1 METKLTVKD
10 LMIGDWVNIYKFT
23 NDEQQIKDLFPAKV
37 ISILQGSD
45 TENYNVI
52 ECVHGTHIASRPA
65 DTCLPVLLTTEML
78 KKNGFKYNDCPI
90 VLGWEQYG
98 LTLYRGGD
106 GFLINCGQNVA
117 LIINYVHQ
125 LQHTLRL
132 CGIDKEIV
140 L

>member
-1 METKLTVKD
+1 METKLTAKD
-10 LMIGDWVNIYKFT
+10 LMVGDY
-23 NDEQQIKDLFPAKV
+23 AKLSKGNWSE
-37 ISILQGSD
+37 IRQLELID
-45 TENYNVI
+45 I
-52 ECVHGTHIASRPA
+52 EMIAEGVYFAEAIP
-65 DTCLPVLLTTEML
+65 LTFEVL
-78 KKNGFKYNDCPI
+78 KKNGFKYNNCPI

-132 CGIDKEIV
+132 CGINDKEIV